1 MKAYQVLMYGQLDEV
16 DYETTLNLAVVPNP
30 VFLSLAGASAFV
42 LEDIN
47 TLRTEGNEGLPEGDH
62 APVLAEVPWKPLV
75 KTSSSLFDPNL
86 CYFFDDHTG
95 VTYEIAEIEINP

>member
-30 VFLSLAGASAFV
+30 V
-42 LEDIN
+42 
-47 TLRTEGNEGLPEGDH
+47 
-62 APVLAEVPWKPLV
+62 EVPWKPLV